1 MTPKRSRTHSA
12 YTPENTHPLSIIPV
26 AIRRCN
32 REPRIGGT
40 CASSISSH
48 ARRLTILRR
57 GSGRKHRAQNRLRPG
72 PASRRRTHAYPNVS
86 GFRIDT
92 WHCKTART
100 GHMRDTFPAL
110 NTPTARPDAS
120 HGAAPAAGVRR
131 HPVPA
136 NTFRSI
142 RHQEIHMN
150 ASKFTF
156 ALAALATTASVYAA
170 SPAEP
175 ITGNQGA
182 AIVTQ
187 WTPAASMPKTRSE
200 VRHELA
206 LARQNGELDA
216 LRKLYSGH

>member
-1 MTPKRSRTHSA
+1 
-12 YTPENTHPLSIIPV
+12 
-26 AIRRCN
+26 
-32 REPRIGGT
+32 
-40 CASSISSH
+40 
-48 ARRLTILRR
+48 
-57 GSGRKHRAQNRLRPG
+57 
-72 PASRRRTHAYPNVS
+72 
-86 GFRIDT
+86 
-92 WHCKTART
+92 
-100 GHMRDTFPAL
+100 
-110 NTPTARPDAS
+110 
-120 HGAAPAAGVRR
+120 
-131 HPVPA
+131 
-136 NTFRSI
+136 
-142 RHQEIHMN
+142 MN

-187 WTPAASMPKTRSE
+187 WAPAASMPKTRSE